1 MSLDPKKRAPSRGG
15 PVEAADEDLASWLC
29 TLWTRETPPDAVAV
43 WQLFQPSRPARGE
56 QILKRNFKP
65 GERLD
70 AEGAAKLANEI
81 VAAAQNDADSSRRE
95 RLFQI
100 EVVDKNR
107 ADSVVRL
114 LGPVHPK
121 RLYLKSGQQGEEDD
135 DAEGRGGLPAKY
147 AAALLSQMERDRAQL
162 DKATGDLLQ
171 MQSQM
176 IVSLHTS
183 VDTLMS
189 KVIDLH
195 DRYQQARDQEVER
208 RARAEWLALKSS
220 LMRDGLRT
228 ARNFLTGAVGDDQD
242 PGPAS
247 GGAAPPPP
255 PPRTSKERILVD
267 NFLVDCDETG
277 IGVKMFGSWEKGPD
291 GRPRLVAEGIFTEQQ
306 FRLLQG
312 VRAGRLPPAELDK
325 LLPSS
330 GDPLAITDEQM
341 AAAAAVMTSGVTSS
355 LMELVR
361 LRQAA
366 AAAAAAKQEG

>member
-1 MSLDPKKRAPSRGG
+1 MSLDPKKRPPTRGG

-43 WQLFQPSRPARGE
+43 WQMFQPSRPARGE

-81 VAAAQNDADSSRRE
+81 VAAAQNDADASRRE

-121 RLYLKSGQQGEEDD
+121 RLYLKSGQQDD
-135 DAEGRGGLPAKY
+135 DDELEGRGGLPAKY

-171 MQSQM
+171 MQGQM
-176 IVSLHTS
+176 LTGLYHS
-183 VDTLMS
+183 VETLMS
-189 KVIDLH
+189 KTIDLH

-228 ARNFLTGAVGDDQD
+228 ARNFLTGAVGDDD
-242 PGPAS
+242 PGPAP
-247 GGAAPPPP
+247 GAPSP
-255 PPRTSKERILVD
+255 PPRASKERILVD

-312 VRAGRLPPAELDK
+312 VRAGRLPPGELDK
-325 LLPSS
+325 LLPGS
-330 GDPLAITDEQM
+330 GDSLAITDEQM